1 MLGNGHLLKAVAP
14 NRFLTGGGMRLENRH
29 YRDNNSVAM
38 KHLLLTTI
46 AAVVLLGCGE
56 AQQSVPAP
64 EAKPVEPVAGDD
76 RVAVYLGFL

>member
-1 MLGNGHLLKAVAP
+1 
-14 NRFLTGGGMRLENRH
+14 
-29 YRDNNSVAM
+29 M